1 MEITAEQLKQ
11 KIQNGDKVIV
21 DFWATWCGP
30 CKIMKPSFDKV
41 SKQLMDENYGVELY
55 TMDVEKNQ
63 GLALELGIRAVPT
76 IKLFDQ
82 GKEVY
87 SKSGL
92 QTEEQIKDLA
102 KELLNG

>member
-21 DFWATWCGP
+21 DFWAEFCGP
-30 CKIMKPSFDKV
+30 CRAMKPAFERV

-63 GLALELGIRAVPT
+63 GLAVELGIRAVPT
-76 IKLFDQ
+76 IKSFDQ

-92 QTEEQIKDLA
+92 QTEEQIKGLA